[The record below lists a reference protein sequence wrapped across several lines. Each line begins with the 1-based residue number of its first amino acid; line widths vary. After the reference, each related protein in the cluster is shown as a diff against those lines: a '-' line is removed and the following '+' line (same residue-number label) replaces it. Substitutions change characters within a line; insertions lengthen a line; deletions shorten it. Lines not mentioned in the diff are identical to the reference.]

1 MLEPEGRHLL
11 LDALRPPTGYTFD
24 RAIGTTFSLDLA
36 ALLTAPVGFALL
48 DRETTDGR
56 VTTDPVALLEAVRR
70 NADRIDMFCQA
81 GLIGLPADYRPIVS
95 YLESSIHEVTA
106 PHAGAIFHPKVW
118 LIRYRRADDAVGDD
132 GPAQRYRLLCLSRN
146 LTFDR
151 SWDTV
156 LRLEGEPSAARDE
169 RNEPLARFLR
179 SLRSMAREPLE
190 PGLADELGMLAD
202 EVLRVRFEPPPGFD
216 ELAFWPLGIDRRRS
230 TWPFDTRIDRM
241 LIVSPF
247 LSPDGL
253 ERFAR
258 PRSDGRDTLIS
269 RPESFDALGA
279 TALRRFGGTFTL
291 SGDSVGVEEAT
302 DVEEPADADRRD
314 VVVDESLAERPGI
327 ELRGLHA
334 KLYVADAGTRARVW
348 TGSANATGAA
358 FGGNVEFLVE
368 LEGKKSHCGV
378 DAVIGQRDDGLSL
391 RDLLETYTPRSD
403 EPQDPTPEQ
412 RLERRLDAVRRE
424 LAGLRFT
431 ARVDSDEDDAYQ
443 LRLVGE
449 PRAGRPIGSGWSDLE
464 IRCRPLTLSAAYGR
478 SVDIGSE
485 SIAVEFG
492 AVSFSAL
499 TSFFAF
505 EIEGRDAG
513 LSATVAFLVNAR
525 LVGAPTD
532 RRERVLVELL
542 KDRSA
547 LLRFLLFLLGGE
559 PSDQLAMELGPSLLS
574 GVVGDDDGPKDPIEW
589 QNLFEPMVRALARD
603 PRQLDDI
610 DRLVR
615 DLRRTEEGL
624 ALLPDDWDTIWEPI
638 RAAREELR
646 S

>member
-1 MLEPEGRHLL
+1 MLEPEGRYLL
-11 LDALRPPTGYTFD
+11 LDALRPPTGYALD

-48 DRETTDGR
+48 DRETPDGR
-56 VTTDPVALLEAVRR
+56 ITTDPVALLEAVRR
-70 NADRIDMFCQA
+70 NAERIDIFCQA

-118 LIRYRRADDAVGDD
+118 LIRYRRTDDVVGDD
-132 GPAQRYRLLCLSRN
+132 APAQRYRLLCLSRN

-156 LRLEGEPSAARDE
+156 LRLEGEPGAAPDE

-190 PGLADELGMLAD
+190 ANLADELENLAD
-202 EVLRVRFEPPPGFD
+202 EVRRVRFEPPPGFD

-230 TWPFDTRIDRM
+230 TWPFDTRIDRL

-247 LSPDGL
+247 LTPDCL

-258 PRSDGRDTLIS
+258 PGSDGRDTLIS
-269 RPESFDALGA
+269 RPESFDAIGGS
-279 TALRRFGGTFTL
+279 ALERFGATFTL

-302 DVEEPADADRRD
+302 DVDAPADADLQG
-314 VVVDESLAERPGI
+314 VVIDESLAERPGI

-368 LEGKKSHCGV
+368 LEGRKGHCGV

-391 RDLLETYTPRSD
+391 RNLLETYTPRSD
-403 EPQDPTPEQ
+403 EPQEPTPEQ
-412 RLERRLDAVRRE
+412 RLERRLDAVRRA

-431 ARVDSDEDDAYQ
+431 ARVDSDQDDAYQ
-443 LRLVGE
+443 LRLTGE
-449 PRAGRPIGSGWSDLE
+449 PRSERSIGAGWSGLA
-464 IRCRPLTLSAAYGR
+464 IRCRPLTLPAAYAR
-478 SVDIGSE
+478 SVDMDSGAL
-485 SIAVEFG
+485 AVDFG
-492 AVSFSAL
+492 TVSFSAL
-499 TSFFAF
+499 TSFYAF
-505 EIEGRDAG
+505 ELEGRDEG
-513 LSATVAFLVNAR
+513 LSASVAFLVNAR

-542 KDRSA
+542 KDRAA

-559 PSDQLAMELGPSLLS
+559 PSDQLAMELGPR
-574 GVVGDDDGPKDPIEW
+574 
-589 QNLFEPMVRALARD
+589 LFDEPV
-603 PRQLDDI
+603 
-610 DRLVR
+610 
-615 DLRRTEEGL
+615 E
-624 ALLPDDWDTIWEPI
+624 
-638 RAAREELR
+638 AAA
-646 S
+646 